1 VIVRRQFRRI
11 LGTEKVQAM
20 HAVHE
25 TKGRLLGL
33 DANRLLLPIAAVWL
47 LVFLAILM
55 WAWRIVFA

>member
-1 VIVRRQFRRI
+1 
-11 LGTEKVQAM
+11 M